1 MSEITFAKSFLSTLD
16 SRPIKLR
23 ADHVVDPAQTGLS
36 APYTLPRLHAP
47 HPEMPKKVKQT
58 QAPGSSKS
66 ITIHVKSARNPV
78 LEFSLPNSPLSTTTV
93 QDLRDAVGQRV
104 TDAQGNPVAL
114 EKIKILCNKKPVA
127 GTGKTVAEI
136 LEAEPSMLVGGK
148 EVEFKVMIIG
158 GAKTIDLSEAQP
170 ATAAHE
176 GSVPKPAIG
185 PSGAEVVRTEA
196 FWNDLQGYL
205 EQRLKDKNEADRLST
220 LFRDAYTSTQ

>member
-58 QAPGSSKS
+58 QAPGSSNLLA
-66 ITIHVKSARNPV
+66 TPV

-114 EKIKILCNKKPVA
+114 EKIKILSNKKPVT

-176 GSVPKPAIG
+176 GYVPKPAIG
-185 PSGAEVVRTEA
+185 PSGAEVVRTET